1 MTCGVNGRDGKKYV
15 KYKNFPTR
23 FRLSISLE
31 RNFYFSEFDH
41 WVKTVCLE
49 QEIFYFVPTC
59 VIDESFP
66 KDGFCVT
73 LSEYFV
79 SYFGKSYTA
88 IFVSMAP

>member
-1 MTCGVNGRDGKKYV
+1 MS
-15 KYKNFPTR
+15 
-23 FRLSISLE
+23 LSLE
-31 RNFYFSEFDH
+31 RNFCFSEFDH

-73 LSEYFV
+73 FSEYFV
-79 SYFGKSYTA
+79 SYFGYMLAKA
-88 IFVSMAP
+88 IEPFSFPWLREFGGNLFH